1 MLFNSY
7 PFIFG
12 FLPLTLAGFFL
23 LGRGSRV
30 WAIRWLILASL
41 FFYAWWRPINL
52 LIIAP
57 SMIVNFLLARALQRL
72 RGGREQNKAVARW
85 VLAAGI
91 AFNVLF
97 LGYFK
102 YANFFVSAA
111 NDAFGT
117 NFVLTRIILPL
128 GISFITFQ
136 KIAFLVDVHAGR
148 IEEFS
153 FEDYCL
159 FVLFFPQLIA
169 GPIVHY
175 REMMP
180 QFHRASAR
188 FDAENVAVG
197 LTLFAFGLFK
207 KVVLADAIAPSVTA
221 IFAHA
226 STGAPVSFLPGWMAA
241 LGFTFQIYF
250 DFSGYTDMALGL
262 GRFFGIKFPPNF
274 YSPLKAS
281 NIIDFW
287 LRWHM
292 TLTRFLTAYI
302 YNPLSLWVT
311 RRRSAKGL
319 RPFGGRNAT
328 VGGFVQ
334 VLMLPTLLTM
344 FVSGF
349 WHGAGYLFILWGLL
363 HGVYLAINHA
373 WRLVVAR
380 RWPDRARYERVMT
393 PLGFAITF
401 VAVVAGMVLFRSPT
415 IVTATNML
423 RGMAGLNG
431 IALPGTIVDH
441 LGHFARAVGRLDE
454 VALGG
459 DAFRSLAKWIVLLGL
474 FALALPNTL
483 QLLSAFEPA
492 LGVKAGV
499 ARTSSTAGRLA
510 GLGSRLTWRPTFA
523 WAIAVCIL
531 AAIGMY
537 HLGGN
542 SEFLYW
548 QF

>member
-23 LGRGSRV
+23 LGRGSRS

-57 SMIVNFLLARALQRL
+57 SMIVNFLLARVLQRL
-72 RGGREQNKAVARW
+72 GREQNQGAARW

-102 YANFFVSAA
+102 YANFFASAA
-111 NDAFGT
+111 NDVFGT
-117 NFVLTRIILPL
+117 SFVLARIILPL

-148 IEEFS
+148 IEEFT

-188 FDAENVAVG
+188 FDTENVAVG

-221 IFAHA
+221 VFAHA
-226 STGAPVSFLPGWMAA
+226 STGASTSFLPGWMAA
-241 LGFTFQIYF
+241 LGFTCQIYF

-262 GRFFGIKFPPNF
+262 GRFFGVKFPPNF

-281 NIIDFW
+281 SIIDFW

-328 VGGFVQ
+328 VGGFIQ

-349 WHGAGYLFILWGLL
+349 WHGAGYLFILWGVL

-373 WRLVVAR
+373 WRLFAAR
-380 RWPDRARYERVMT
+380 RWRDRDRYERLMR
-393 PLGFAITF
+393 PIGFVITF

-415 IVTATNML
+415 IGTAMSIL
-423 RGMAGLNG
+423 RGMAGFNG
-431 IALPGTIVDH
+431 VALPGAIVDH
-441 LGHFARAVGRLDE
+441 LGHYAPMVGRLDE
-454 VALGG
+454 VALG
-459 DAFRSLAKWIVLLGL
+459 DAAFRSLAKWILVLGF

-483 QLLSAFEPA
+483 QLLSSFEPA
-492 LGVKAGV
+492 LGVKPGG
-499 ARTSSTAGRLA
+499 ARKPSVTGRLA
-510 GLGSRLTWRPTFA
+510 ALGSRVSWNPTLA

>member
-23 LGRGSRV
+23 LGRGSRA
-30 WAIRWLILASL
+30 WAIRWLIVASL

-57 SMIVNFLLARALQRL
+57 SIVVNFILARTLQKL
-72 RGGREQNKAVARW
+72 GRENKRHTARW
-85 VLAAGI
+85 VLVAGV

-102 YANFFVSAA
+102 YANFFATVA
-111 NDAFGT
+111 NDTFGT
-117 NFVLTRIILPL
+117 DFVLARIILPL

-148 IEEFS
+148 IEEFTLQ
-153 FEDYCL
+153 DYCL

-180 QFHRASAR
+180 QFHRATAR
-188 FDAENVAVG
+188 FDSENVAVG
-197 LTLFAFGLFK
+197 LTLFVFGLFK

-221 IFAHA
+221 LFAHA
-226 STGAPVSFLPGWMAA
+226 STRAAISFLPGWMAA

-274 YSPLKAS
+274 NSPLKAS
-281 NIIDFW
+281 SIIDFW

-302 YNPLSLWVT
+302 YNPLSLWAT
-311 RRRSAKGL
+311 RRRAVKGL
-319 RPFGGRNAT
+319 RPFSARNTSAS
-328 VGGFVQ
+328 GFIE

-344 FVSGF
+344 FISGF
-349 WHGAGYLFILWGLL
+349 WHGAGYLFILWGVL
-363 HGVYLAINHA
+363 HGVYLTINHA
-373 WRLVVAR
+373 WRLLAAR
-380 RWPDRARYERVMT
+380 RWADRDRYERVMT
-393 PLGFAITF
+393 PIGFVITF

-415 IVTATNML
+415 IGTATNML
-423 RGMAGLNG
+423 RGMAGFNG
-431 IALPGTIVDH
+431 IALPGPVVDH
-441 LGHFARAVGRLDE
+441 LGRFGSMVGRLNE
-454 VALGG
+454 AALG
-459 DAFRSLAKWIVLLGL
+459 DDLFRPLAKWILVLGF

-492 LGVKAGV
+492 LGVKPGV
-499 ARTSSTAGRLA
+499 ARKLSLTGRLA
-510 GLGSRLTWRPTFA
+510 ALGSHVSWKPTLA

>member
-23 LGRGSRV
+23 LGRGSRA
-30 WAIRWLILASL
+30 WAIRWLIVASL

-72 RGGREQNKAVARW
+72 GHEEKRGAARW
-85 VLAAGI
+85 VLATGI

-102 YANFFVSAA
+102 YANFFASAT
-111 NDAFGT
+111 NDALGT
-117 NFVLTRIILPL
+117 NFVLARVILPL

-136 KIAFLVDVHAGR
+136 KIAFLVDVHARR
-148 IEEFS
+148 IEEFT

-197 LTLFAFGLFK
+197 LTLFTFGLFK
-207 KVVLADAIAPSVTA
+207 KVVLADAIAPMVTA
-221 IFAHA
+221 LFAHA
-226 STGAPVSFLPGWMAA
+226 ATGAQISFLPGWMAA

-262 GRFFGIKFPPNF
+262 GRFFGVKFPPNF
-274 YSPLKAS
+274 NSPLKAS
-281 NIIDFW
+281 SIIDFW

-302 YNPLSLWVT
+302 YNPLSLWTT
-311 RRRSAKGL
+311 RRRAAQGL
-319 RPFGGRNAT
+319 RPFSARSPST
-328 VGGFVQ
+328 SGFIE

-344 FVSGF
+344 FISGF
-349 WHGAGYLFILWGLL
+349 WHGAGYLFILWGVL
-363 HGVYLAINHA
+363 HGLYLTINHA
-373 WRLVVAR
+373 WRLLAAR
-380 RWPDRARYERVMT
+380 RWPDRERYERVMK
-393 PLGFAITF
+393 PIGFVITF
-401 VAVVAGMVLFRSPT
+401 VAVVAGMVVFRAPT
-415 IVTATNML
+415 VGIATNML
-423 RGMAGLNG
+423 RGMVGLHG
-431 IALPGTIVDH
+431 VALPATVVDH
-441 LGHFARAVGRLDE
+441 LGRFGAMVGRLDE
-454 VALGG
+454 VALGDDG
-459 DAFRSLAKWIVLLGL
+459 FRALAKWILLLGF

-492 LGVKAGV
+492 LGVKPAVG
-499 ARTSSTAGRLA
+499 RRSSAIGRLTA
-510 GLGSRLTWRPTFA
+510 FRSRLIWHPTLV